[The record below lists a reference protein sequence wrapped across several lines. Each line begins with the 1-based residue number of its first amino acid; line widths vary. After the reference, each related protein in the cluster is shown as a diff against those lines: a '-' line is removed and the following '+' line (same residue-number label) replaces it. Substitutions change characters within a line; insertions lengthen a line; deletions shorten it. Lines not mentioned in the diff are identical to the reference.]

1 MVGIQ
6 YFDNYDEKS
15 TIWTFKCDLCTK
27 KHSILDSVLGQRLY
41 LGLNWRNCITN
52 SSISNTEYD
61 LRIWIQSI
69 YKGTL
74 LCNDRNAISPKEID
88 IYLPELKIGIEFN
101 GVWYHSEYFKDKSY
115 HHDKWLIAQNNGIN
129 LIQIYE
135 DDWKHKKDIIKSRLL
150 HIFGLNKQKIY
161 ARKCEIRKVQFKE
174 IKEFLINNHLQ
185 GSVNSNINYALYYNN
200 ELVSVMT
207 FGKPRK
213 SIGSNYEGYELYR
226 YCNKKNTR
234 VIGSA
239 GKLFNQFIKDYN
251 KINEVYSFSALD
263 WPGLV
268 YEKIGMKLK
277 TISKISFWWVDC
289 GVRISRHQFNKHN
302 LNKIGKTEEDIRS
315 LGMYKIYGPGN
326 KTYLWKRN
334 I

>member
-1 MVGIQ
+1 M
-6 YFDNYDEKS
+6 Y
-15 TIWTFKCDLCTK
+15 K

-52 SSISNTEYD
+52 SLISNTEYD

-226 YCNKKNTR
+226 YCNKKKYACYR
-234 VIGSA
+234 ICWKVI
-239 GKLFNQFIKDYN
+239 
-251 KINEVYSFSALD
+251 
-263 WPGLV
+263 
-268 YEKIGMKLK
+268 
-277 TISKISFWWVDC
+277 
-289 GVRISRHQFNKHN
+289 
-302 LNKIGKTEEDIRS
+302 
-315 LGMYKIYGPGN
+315 
-326 KTYLWKRN
+326 
-334 I
+334 